1 MKLIN
6 MLALVSAVAVATN
19 VFATQTVQPI
29 EAKAISYK
37 GISGSK
43 QTQQYIVQLSEQPE
57 LAVKALLSNS
67 TLNKASLTSSVLAHK
82 QKLVSQQSS
91 LMANIKSLQPSA
103 ILKRS
108 YTGVVNAVAV
118 ETTLNIKQLKNLAR
132 VKAVYPVQ
140 HYRTKLANAVPII
153 KADEAWQLVGGMTQA
168 GQGMRI
174 AVIDSGIVSG
184 HPMFADNGFTAPS
197 SLPNND
203 YCQTTEASF
212 CNDKLIVARY
222 YKPSFI
228 DDSFGEFD
236 SPRGLSGHGTH
247 VAGIATGRQ
256 VTAPNGETFSGVAPG
271 AYLMV
276 YKALWGQDGEGT
288 DIELLAALEDAAA
301 DGADVINNSWGGSNG
316 QNPNLSLY
324 NSVFQQLEQ
333 NGVILVSAAG
343 NEGED
348 DEGNVVEE
356 SIACPGCIEAGIT
369 VGATTTDL
377 VNGVPVSFSGNTYYA
392 QASDAFNPS
401 SAISA
406 SAVLTPS
413 GNELGCDAWTNDIS
427 GQIAVVSRGTCTF
440 EVKANNAQ
448 QAGAVGMVVTNNVAG
463 ATITMS
469 MGSATL
475 PSVMLSM
482 SDGTSLTTDINQS
495 PQASMNISAN
505 SVLASDSSV
514 QDRMGSFSSL
524 GPNGDDSFIKP
535 DMSAP
540 GVTILSGTSQ
550 DDLSTPNADYAYLNG
565 TSMATPMVTGAAAIL
580 KQANPSYTAIEVK
593 NILVNSADAVV
604 LDPQGAE
611 KATAFETGAGRL
623 NLLNAMNIKS
633 YATKPNMAKTP
644 CSLNCQM
651 TNSLNLIGTDVVTWT
666 ATVEFDSAEI
676 SAQVTPNQLSLT
688 AANPQQDFTID
699 VNLPTSL
706 AQGWHFGRLKWT
718 AQNGTELNQAIAVN
732 HAQESTALLQAQ
744 VTEKDAST
752 KTLTLTSQNISSNEN
767 LPIKLDLA
775 GGAGFVDGS
784 LIVNT
789 SQSVTFNQQ
798 DSKSI
803 DLQTD
808 VALGGASISS
818 DSAPV
823 IVDLAEAA
831 IEPVLCDLPG
841 DEDGCDE
848 VLFQVSFDYQHFGES
863 YSTLYISD
871 NGLAVAGEDIVQ
883 ANYAL
888 NQQMP
893 NTEAPNNIIAPFWTD
908 FDLSNPNLQND
919 TGGGDF
925 ILGTSEL
932 NGQRYLIV
940 QWNKAKLFTNAAQNI
955 DASYWGVS
963 STDLEFTF
971 QLIIQENSD
980 NKWFRYIS
988 IPEQP
993 NFYTVGVE
1001 DQNGVV
1007 GATHWYDGTGISA
1020 VNSNDSLSIESTEI
1034 GTLSLTVDMIKEV
1047 NANFS
1052 QDDSFSLVEDAITT
1066 LNVTAN
1072 DAASTE
1078 EALLSIS
1085 VADVNYFEQVFQSS
1099 ENVEL
1104 DLTSVVIISTPNN
1117 GTAQVLSSG
1126 LIEYTP
1132 NSNFSGADSFNYRV
1146 SNSIG
1151 ETSTST
1157 VNLTIQ
1163 PVNDVPVIT
1172 QFTGPDALDAGESG
1186 TFAVTATD
1194 ADADNLSYQWSIPSD
1209 MSSTELTA
1217 STLVA
1222 TVNSNLS
1229 SDQQVTVAVTVS
1241 DGTISINQQMSVA
1254 LTAPTQ
1260 TAPPAT
1266 GGSTPTATES
1276 SSGGGGSLG
1285 FWLALTGVIAVLVRR
1300 SYGKK

>member
-6 MLALVSAVAVATN
+6 MLALVSAFAVTAN
-19 VFATQTVQPI
+19 HAAAQKVQPI

-57 LAVKALLSNS
+57 LAVKSLLSNS
-67 TLNKASLTSSVLAHK
+67 TLSNASLASSIQAHK
-82 QKLVSQQSS
+82 QKLVSQQNS
-91 LMANIKSLQPSA
+91 LMANIKSLHPNA
-103 ILKRS
+103 ALKRS
-108 YTGVVNAVAV
+108 YTGVVNAIAV
-118 ETTLNIKQLKNLAR
+118 ETDLNIKQLKNLNR

-174 AVIDSGIVSG
+174 AIIDSGIVSG
-184 HPMFADNGFTAPS
+184 HPMFADNGFTAPN
-197 SLPNND
+197 SLPTND
-203 YCQTTEASF
+203 YCRTTEASF

-222 YKPSFI
+222 YKPSFV
-228 DDSFGEFD
+228 DDSYGEFD

-256 VTAPNGETFSGVAPG
+256 VTAPNGETFAGVAPG

-276 YKALWGQDGEGT
+276 YKALWGQEGEGT

-324 NSVFQQLEQ
+324 NSIFHQLEQ

-348 DEGNVVEE
+348 DNGNVVEN
-356 SIACPGCIEAGIT
+356 SIACPGCVEAGIT

-377 VNGVPVSFSGNTYYA
+377 VNGIPVSFSGDTYFA

-401 SAISA
+401 SAISGTA
-406 SAVLTPS
+406 AFTPT
-413 GNELGCDAWTNDIS
+413 GNELGCDAWTTNVS

-448 QAGAVGMVVTNNVAG
+448 QAGAIGMVVTNNVAG

-482 SDGTSLTTDINQS
+482 SDGTSLTTAINQS

-505 SVLASDSSV
+505 SVLANDSSV

-540 GVTILSGTSQ
+540 GVRILSGTSQ
-550 DDLSTPNADYAYLNG
+550 DDVSTPNADYAYLNG
-565 TSMATPMVTGAAAIL
+565 TSMASPMVAGAAAIL
-580 KQANPSYTAIEVK
+580 KQANPSYTAVEVK

-604 LDPQGAE
+604 LNPQGSE

-633 YATKPNMAKTP
+633 YATKPNIAKTP
-644 CSLNCQM
+644 CLLNCQM
-651 TNSLNLIGTDVVTWT
+651 TNSLNLIGTEAVTWT
-666 ATVEFDSAEI
+666 ATIEFDSAEI
-676 SAQVTPNQLSLT
+676 SAQVTPNQLNLT
-688 AANPQQDFTID
+688 AANSQQEFTVD

-706 AQGWHFGRLKWT
+706 SQGWHFGRLKWT
-718 AQNGTELNQAIAVN
+718 DQNGTELNQAIAVN
-732 HAQESTALLQAQ
+732 HTQESTALLQAQ

-752 KTLTLTSQNISSNEN
+752 KTLTLTSQNISNSEN

-784 LIVNT
+784 LVVNT
-789 SQSVTFNQQ
+789 SQAVTFNQQ

-808 VALGGASISS
+808 VALGGATISTEN
-818 DSAPV
+818 APV
-823 IVDLAEAA
+823 SVDLAEAS

-841 DEDGCDE
+841 NDDGCDE
-848 VLFQVSFDYQHFGES
+848 VLFQVSFDYEHFGES
-863 YSTLYISD
+863 HNTLYISD
-871 NGLAVAGEDIVQ
+871 NGLVIAGDEIVQ
-883 ANYAL
+883 ANYAS

-893 NTEAPNNIIAPFWTD
+893 NDAAPNNIIAPFWTD

-940 QWNKAKLFTNAAQNI
+940 QWNKVKLFTNDAQGI

-1001 DQNGVV
+1001 DKNGVV
-1007 GATHWYDGTGISA
+1007 GATHWFDGAGVSA
-1020 VNSNDSLSIESTEI
+1020 VNSNDSLSLESSEV
-1034 GTLSLTVDMIKEV
+1034 GSLSLIVDMAKEV

-1052 QDDSFSLVEDAITT
+1052 QDDSFNVVEDVVTT

-1085 VADVNYFEQVFQSS
+1085 VADANYFEQIFQSS
-1099 ENVEL
+1099 ESVEL
-1104 DLTSVVIISTPNN
+1104 DLTSVVITSTPSN
-1117 GTAQVLSSG
+1117 GNAQVLSSG
-1126 LIEYTP
+1126 LVEYTP
-1132 NSNFSGADSFNYRV
+1132 NSNFSGADSFSYQV
-1146 SNSIG
+1146 SNSLG

-1163 PVNDVPVIT
+1163 AVNDVPVIS

-1186 TFAVTATD
+1186 TFTVTATD
-1194 ADADNLSYQWSIPSD
+1194 ADADNLTYQWSIPSD
-1209 MSSTELTA
+1209 MSSADLTS

-1222 TVNSNLS
+1222 TVNSNLA
-1229 SDQQVTVAVTVS
+1229 SDKQVTVAVTVS
-1241 DGTISINQQMSVA
+1241 DGSVSINQQMSVA

-1260 TAPPAT
+1260 TTPPAT
-1266 GGSTPTATES
+1266 GGTTPPATES
-1276 SSGGGGSLG
+1276 SSGGGGSFG
-1285 FWLALTGVIAVLVRR
+1285 YWIVLAGLLLVTMRR
-1300 SYGKK
+1300 NFGK